1 MKKHCIKCGRII
13 IEDFIKFI
21 NEEEEKGRQI
31 VEVECPY
38 CGFCEVLNAN

>member
-1 MKKHCIKCGRII
+1 MKKHCIKRGRI
-13 IEDFIKFI
+13 I